1 MLEMSEIQE
10 AQESAFVT
18 SMQTPLDNTLIA
30 SEVIASEEG
39 QKNDDEIRITSELVK
54 SHRVKLK
61 LIEWLLTQNEG
72 LAPRIFQGDQGN
84 IKITSSYSK

>member
-54 SHRVKLK
+54 IHRVKLK
-61 LIEWLLTQNEG
+61 LIEWLLTQNED